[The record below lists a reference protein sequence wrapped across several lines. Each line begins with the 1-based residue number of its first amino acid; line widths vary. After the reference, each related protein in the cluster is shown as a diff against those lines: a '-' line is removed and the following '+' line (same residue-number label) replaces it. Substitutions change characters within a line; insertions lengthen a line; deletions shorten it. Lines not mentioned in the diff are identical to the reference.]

1 MLVKDWMTTDVI
13 TVGPEETL
21 PDAKQLMDDRHIR
34 MLPVL
39 EGGKL
44 VGILSD
50 RDAKKAWASDAT
62 TLDKHE
68 LTYLLERIKV
78 KEVMT
83 KKAVSVPFDFTLAE
97 TAEILVENHISG
109 VPVVDHD
116 GKLVGVI
123 TKDDLFREMV
133 TLSGLKER
141 GILFA
146 VEIEDK
152 PGAVRKVTDVIRK
165 FGGRMAS
172 ILISYDHAKE
182 GCRRVY
188 IRMYAV
194 DRSRLGQLK
203 DELKAAAKM
212 IYLVDLRE
220 NVREIFE

>member
-1 MLVKDWMTTDVI
+1 MLVKDWMTTNVI
-13 TVGPEETL
+13 TIDPEGTL
-21 PDAKQLMDDRHIR
+21 PDAMQLMNEHHIR

-39 EGGKL
+39 ENGKL

-68 LTYLLERIKV
+68 LTYLLEQVKV

-83 KKAVSVPFDFTLAE
+83 KKAISVPFDFTLAE
-97 TAEILVENHISG
+97 TAEVLAENHISG
-109 VPVVDHD
+109 VPVTGHD
-116 GKLVGVI
+116 GKLAGVI

-146 VEIEDK
+146 VEVEDK
-152 PGAVRKVTDVIRK
+152 PGTIRNVTDVIRK

-212 IYLVDLRE
+212 IYMVDLRE
-220 NVREIFE
+220 NVREIYE